1 MEIIKLFFKL
11 IKYYKNQAKCL
22 KLKDLKGYKEIQ
34 LKIDELYNE
43 IHAVLAIKYLNRHLF
58 IRCKCG
64 NDLYDG
70 LSKILFEDD
79 DRVELV
85 ECRKCGNLNCVSF
98 ELGPVG
104 MVIDFEIKD
113 GKLICD
119 GPFDENTEIYKSL
132 NKLLDEYYNI
142 IKEENYND

>member
-1 MEIIKLFFKL
+1 MKIIKLFFQL
-11 IKYYKNQAKCL
+11 VYYYKNQAKCL
-22 KLKDLKGYKEIQ
+22 KARDFKGYKEIQ
-34 LKIDELYNE
+34 LKIDRLYIE
-43 IHAVLAIKYLNRHLF
+43 IHEVLAFKYLNRHSF

-79 DRVELV
+79 DRVELI

-119 GPFDENTEIYKSL
+119 EPFDENTEIYKSL